1 MGFPEQ
7 LYQGVGRGWKQ
18 GDKGKV
24 RLAPLTP
31 KSLKVQTALMARLG
45 SAHSGGKKEVRP
57 WEADSTTQASLPLAE
72 RSHPSRAQTAPQGLL
87 CSPPSWSRAVVPSR
101 GQQTP
106 ASWAVSGSCY
116 QGLTEEAVL
125 LGRGL

>member
-1 MGFPEQ
+1 MRQWFGTPRGAGKPSYLLQLLSPYLSLGDTGESPGWAQVGFPEQ

-45 SAHSGGKKEVRP
+45 SAHSGGKKEMRP
-57 WEADSTTQASLPLAE
+57 WEADSTSTGFS
-72 RSHPSRAQTAPQGLL
+72 S
-87 CSPPSWSRAVVPSR
+87 
-101 GQQTP
+101 
-106 ASWAVSGSCY
+106 SC
-116 QGLTEEAVL
+116 
-125 LGRGL
+125 